1 VTRKRKCERSSHG
14 AKHLQES
21 PSRAGKI
28 AVVIGGFLIMV
39 GMILLG
45 IFFLAIFGTLRT
57 DLLISE
63 NFAEAFMSVLLIIA
77 VIDLVSGFMLWR
89 R

>member
-1 VTRKRKCERSSHG
+1 M
-14 AKHLQES
+14 QES

-45 IFFLAIFGTLRT
+45 IFFLAIFGTFGT
-57 DLLISE
+57 DLLMDE
-63 NFAEAFMSVLLIIA
+63 NFAKAFMSVLLIIG
-77 VIDLVSGFMLWR
+77 VIDLVSGLMLWR

>member
-1 VTRKRKCERSSHG
+1 
-14 AKHLQES
+14 
-21 PSRAGKI
+21 
-28 AVVIGGFLIMV
+28 MV

-45 IFFLAIFGTLRT
+45 IFFLAIFGTLGT
-57 DLLISE
+57 DLLMDE
-63 NFAEAFMSVLLIIA
+63 NFAAAFMSVLLIIA

>member
-1 VTRKRKCERSSHG
+1 M
-14 AKHLQES
+14 QES

-28 AVVIGGFLIMV
+28 AVVIGGFLIMI

-45 IFFLAIFGTLRT
+45 IFFLAMFGTLGT
-57 DLLISE
+57 HLLINE
-63 NFAEAFMSVLLIIA
+63 NFAKALMSILLIIG
-77 VIDLVSGFMLWR
+77 VIDIISGFMLWR